1 MFHPVVEIQN
11 LLATHGFSWRVSL
24 GMQVILGED
33 LGAVLERNAIQQGL
47 KNCPKLSRK
56 ECIQLMVFS
65 EVSQNIIQKQQFT
78 GNYEFRW
85 SQKLRFCKILKE
97 SISKF

>member
-56 ECIQLMVFS
+56 ECIQLIVFFRSFSKHNPETTIYWELWISMVPKV
-65 EVSQNIIQKQQFT
+65 E
-78 GNYEFRW
+78 
-85 SQKLRFCKILKE
+85 ILQDIKR
-97 SISKF
+97 KHL